1 MTEKI
6 QDVKRIDPEEAK
18 AILAQERTRRVNEA
32 RAALAEL
39 LNQYDC
45 HLVAFAILQQ
55 GKVDF
60 QIELLPNEA
69 R

>member
-1 MTEKI
+1 MTEEIEK
-6 QDVKRIDPEEAK
+6 VTRIDPEEAK